1 MTRQSFAEKL
11 IEAADGIDDL
21 SRSDIQVLLR
31 RAAIQLS
38 NEMQDAGKVVIG
50 PELAALF
57 DELVQKSD
65 MPITRNDAVVA
76 ALVDWTIS
84 QGYLDS
90 DVLDEESEVDGN
102 A

>member
-31 RAAIQLS
+31 RAAIRLS

-76 ALVDWTIS
+76 VLVDWTIS